1 MSATASLVEH
11 PQPVNALATGAIVPA
26 PAPDPFS
33 ARRAA
38 NAAEIAWVQRLLAIE
53 PAVTLRAAIVETLA
67 DILAA
72 RLTIGQAAELLER
85 IQGAGDRLHGV
96 LVKMLGRANMTRG
109 VLANI
114 ERKQTTQ
121 ESEHDADR

>member
-1 MSATASLVEH
+1 MSATASLAER
-11 PQPVNALATGAIVPA
+11 PQPVNALAAGAVVPG
-26 PAPDPFS
+26 PAPDPFA

-72 RLTIGQAAELLER
+72 RLTIEQAAELLER
-85 IQGAGDRLHGV
+85 VQGAGDRMKATLA
-96 LVKMLGRANMTRG
+96 KMLGRANMTRTAL
-109 VLANI
+109 VNI
-114 ERKQTTQ
+114 ERKRAGSG
-121 ESEHDADR
+121 EEA